1 MQENVGAFSCMKTV
15 TFLNICLATDKV
27 TLFFH

>member
-1 MQENVGAFSCMKTV
+1 MKNEIKDRILWMDL
-15 TFLNICLATDKV
+15 LNICLATDKV

>member
-1 MQENVGAFSCMKTV
+1 MQDNVGAFSCIKNSN
-15 TFLNICLATDKV
+15 FLNICLETDKV